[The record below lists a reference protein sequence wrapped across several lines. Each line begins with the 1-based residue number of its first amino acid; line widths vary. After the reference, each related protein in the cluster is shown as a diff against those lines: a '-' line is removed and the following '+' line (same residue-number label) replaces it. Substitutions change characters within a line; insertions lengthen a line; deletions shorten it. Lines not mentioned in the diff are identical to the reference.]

1 MATVTQLELVTQA
14 QGPPARGAD
23 EANASTTPRTL
34 ADYGDVLTIEEA
46 AEVLRISRSSAYDL
60 ARRWRSDD
68 PTGLPNI
75 RLGRFLRVP
84 RSALEEVLAR
94 PAQLYASLATAAE
107 RE

>member
-1 MATVTQLELVTQA
+1 LPQIAGTGA
-14 QGPPARGAD
+14 GRRPPPAGISSEAD
-23 EANASTTPRTL
+23 RPSRAAKPRSL

-94 PAQLYASLATAAE
+94 PAQLYASLVAAG

>member
-1 MATVTQLELVTQA
+1 METVTQLELVTQH
-14 QGPPARGAD
+14 D
-23 EANASTTPRTL
+23 ERRETAPDRPSTAPTTSRL
-34 ADYGDVLTIEEA
+34 ADFGDVLTIEEA

>member
-1 MATVTQLELVTQA
+1 MTQLELVPQT
-14 QGPPARGAD
+14 PDPATSSRD
-23 EANASTTPRTL
+23 RPT
-34 ADYGDVLTIEEA
+34 EA
-46 AEVLRISRSSAYDL
+46 AQVLRISRSSAYDL

-94 PAQLYASLATAAE
+94 PGQLYASLAAAE

>member
-1 MATVTQLELVTQA
+1 MATVTQLELVPQTPDPSSSRRGRSTA
-14 QGPPARGAD
+14 AAPPT
-23 EANASTTPRTL
+23 SL
-34 ADYGDVLTIEEA
+34 ADFGDVLTIEEA
-46 AEVLRISRSSAYDL
+46 TQVLRISRSSANDL

-94 PAQLYASLATAAE
+94 PAQLYASLALYS
-107 RE
+107 